1 MRRADLRQVP
11 TVRPAQQAGLAEGL
25 RGSAGNHFK
34 EPLGPV
40 VRNGDDEWLAIV
52 RWVGYAM
59 LNAEEAGITSKT
71 LKLKPSP
78 PRTRTLLVCSVLT
91 ANTAKT

>member
-1 MRRADLRQVP
+1 MLTSDKSQLF
-11 TVRPAQQAGLAEGL
+11 AQRSKLAAPKDYVVLPETI
-25 RGSAGNHFK
+25 SK

-71 LKLKPSP
+71 LKPKPRP
-78 PRTRTLLVCSVLT
+78 PRTRTSRVCSVLT